1 MLTSLI
7 RLSVV
12 DVIGSSRYQS
22 DMCLSLHRGCVHEM
36 RVACRAAGDAIR
48 VDLSVRPPALR
59 RRTHGRTL
67 VVGGAV
73 RAGAAARAAGDGGRM
88 GGRCWRCCA
97 SWCARGGVERAL
109 WTQRRTGAA
118 PHSTAHRFNLGPPS
132 ASRPVFIGTIRKFV
146 RASAQCA
153 RSRRPALRRVRAR
166 AAASAPA
173 RRRQT
178 PETVG
183 RRAPHTRGGC
193 RACAQ
198 PNTDGA

>member
-1 MLTSLI
+1 
-7 RLSVV
+7 
-12 DVIGSSRYQS
+12 
-22 DMCLSLHRGCVHEM
+22 M

-67 VVGGAV
+67 VVGGAGAV

-88 GGRCWRCCA
+88 GGRWWRCCA

-178 PETVG
+178 VG
-183 RRAPHTRGGC
+183 RRAPHTPAAVAAHARS
-193 RACAQ
+193 AQ
-198 PNTDGA
+198 PNTVGARRSGISETIELTTYRTHPP

>member
-1 MLTSLI
+1 
-7 RLSVV
+7 
-12 DVIGSSRYQS
+12 
-22 DMCLSLHRGCVHEM
+22 M

-59 RRTHGRTL
+59 RRPPRGPRATEDAWEDAG
-67 VVGGAV
+67 GGAV
-73 RAGAAARAAGDGGRM
+73 RAGARVEAWSVPYGPSDARALLHR
-88 GGRCWRCCA
+88 
-97 SWCARGGVERAL
+97 
-109 WTQRRTGAA
+109 
-118 PHSTAHRFNLGPPS
+118 STAHRFNLGPPS

-178 PETVG
+178 VG

-193 RACAQ
+193 RACARNRTLTAREISETIELTTFRTH
-198 PNTDGA
+198 PP